1 MEWLQEVFST
11 IGTELISAVI
21 GLLVGGVGGGAIGYR
36 TAIKNKTKQKQVA
49 GDNANQIQVGSVNIN
64 GK

>member
-1 MEWLQEVFST
+1 MDCLQELFST

-21 GLLVGGVGGGAIGYR
+21 GLLVGGAGGGAIGYR
-36 TAIKNKTKQKQVA
+36 MAIKNKTKQKQIA
-49 GDNANQIQVGSVNIN
+49 GDNANQMQVGSININ

>member
-1 MEWLQEVFST
+1 MELLQELFST

-21 GLLVGGVGGGAIGYR
+21 GLLVGSVGGGAIGYR
-36 TAIKNKTKQKQVA
+36 MAIKNKTKQKQVA
-49 GDNANQIQVGSVNIN
+49 GDNANQTQVGSVNIN